1 MKITVNS
8 VATVKSAVAMAP
20 GTLSKHA
27 RQIVGK
33 SVELTLTPTQKVS
46 ELNAAAKTAFAF
58 DPSINITKVVCEY
71 PAPLDENLTLTAAH
85 IPDGA
90 KVNCRFTIS
99 I

>member
-8 VATVKSAVAMAP
+8 VVTVKSAVAITPVA
-20 GTLSKHA
+20 LSKHA

-33 SVELTLTPTQKVS
+33 SVEVTLAPTQTVS
-46 ELNAAAKTAFAF
+46 DLNAAAKTAFAF
-58 DPSINITKVVCEY
+58 DPAINITKVVCEF
-71 PAPLDENLTLTAAH
+71 PTPLDENLTLTAAG

-90 KVNCRFTIS
+90 KVNCRFTVS